1 MKKIKTLFI
10 EPYPIEG
17 PSSRYRIEQYIPY
30 LKDNG
35 IEPIVRPFISS
46 AFYKILYMKGL
57 YIRKVIFFIQSALKR
72 GIDLLSTLKS
82 DIIFIHLEA
91 FPFGPPVFEYICSK
105 VFKKKIIYDLDDA
118 IYMGATSSAN
128 RMVKFLKCPSKI
140 KKIIELS
147 DHVIT
152 CNEYLADYAKK
163 YNSNITVIH
172 TSIDTNKFKPVE
184 NTKKERVVVGWIGSH
199 STVAYLESLKD
210 VFYELRKRTG
220 FILKIVGAGKKGIA
234 INGVEIIN
242 VDWSLDKE
250 IDEFQSLD
258 IGVYPLPDNE
268 WTRGKTGFKTIQ
280 YMSVGVPCV
289 VSLVGANKD
298 IVKEGINGYFADT
311 KDEWIEKLLRLIQ
324 NKDLRKRIGAEGRK
338 TAVENFSLKGN
349 APKYLEIIER
359 VSR

>member
-1 MKKIKTLFI
+1 MKKIKILFI

-17 PSSRYRIEQYIPY
+17 PSSRYRVEQYIPY
-30 LKDNG
+30 LKDND

-46 AFYKILYMKGL
+46 AFYNILYVKGVG
-57 YIRKVIFFIQSALKR
+57 IKKIIFFIQSALKR
-72 GIDLLSTLKS
+72 GIDLLLALKS
-82 DIIFIHLEA
+82 DVIFIHLEA

-105 VFKKKIIYDLDDA
+105 IFKKRIIYDLDDA

-128 RMVKFLKCPSKI
+128 NVIKFLKCPSKI
-140 KKIIELS
+140 KKVIGLS
-147 DHVIT
+147 DYVIT
-152 CNEYLADYAKK
+152 CNDYLADYAKK

-172 TSIDTNKFKPVE
+172 TSVDTNKFKPAE